1 MERVLHTYFRS
12 SAAYRVRIA
21 MNLKGLEAR
30 HVFVHL
36 NRNGGEQFG
45 EAFKSINPQAL
56 VPVLSEKGVQ
66 ISQSL
71 AIIEYLDEVYPE
83 RPLLPSGPSDRAFVR
98 QLALSIACDIHPI
111 NNLRVLKYL
120 TGAMGISEE
129 KKGEWIAHWITLGLE
144 AIEAQIQQRGRIG
157 AFCVGDTPTM
167 ADCCL
172 VPQIFSAQRFNVDLS
187 GCPTLTAIFN
197 TCQSL
202 PDFAA
207 AAPSRQPDAE

>member
-1 MERVLHTYFRS
+1 MERVLYTYFRS

-21 MNLKGLEAR
+21 MNLKGLEAK

-56 VPVLSEKGVQ
+56 VPVLSDEGVQ

-71 AIIEYLDEVYPE
+71 AIIEYLEETYPQF
-83 RPLLPSGPSDRAFVR
+83 PLLPQTPRERAFVR
-98 QLALSIACDIHPI
+98 QLSLGIACDIHPI
-111 NNLRVLKYL
+111 NNLRILKFL
-120 TGAMGISEE
+120 TGPMGVSDE
-129 KKGEWIAHWITLGLE
+129 KKSQWIAHWISLGLE
-144 AIEAQIQQRGRIG
+144 SIETQLKQRERTGD
-157 AFCVGDTPTM
+157 FCVGVHPTM

-187 GCPTLTAIFN
+187 VYPTLMAIFDA
-197 TCQSL
+197 CQAL
-202 PDFAA
+202 PAFTAA
-207 AAPSRQPDAE
+207 QPSQQNDAE

>member
-1 MERVLHTYFRS
+1 MERVLYTYFRS

-45 EAFKSINPQAL
+45 DAFKALNPQAL
-56 VPVLSEKGVQ
+56 VPVLSDQGAQ

-71 AIIEYLDEVYPE
+71 AIIEYLDEVYPQV
-83 RPLLPSGPSDRAFVR
+83 PLLPSAPADRAFVR
-98 QLALSIACDIHPI
+98 QLALGIACDIHPL

-120 TGAMGISEE
+120 TGALGVSEE
-129 KKGEWIAHWITLGLE
+129 HKSEWITHWITLGLT
-144 AIEAQIQQRGRIG
+144 AIEAQIQQRGRTG
-157 AFCVGDTPTM
+157 AFCLGDRPTL

-187 GCPTLTAIFN
+187 GCPTLMAIFDA
-197 TCQSL
+197 CQAL
-202 PDFAA
+202 PAFAN
-207 AAPSRQPDAE
+207 AAPSRQADAE